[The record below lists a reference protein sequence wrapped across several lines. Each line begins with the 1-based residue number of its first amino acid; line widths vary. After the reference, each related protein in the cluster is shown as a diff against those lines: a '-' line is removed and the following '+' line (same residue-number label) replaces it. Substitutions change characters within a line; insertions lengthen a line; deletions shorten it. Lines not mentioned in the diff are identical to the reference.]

1 MSLRKEKL
9 LGQQDGYS
17 AQWTNIRRGAEKVRE
32 EAEHVREVR
41 EELRQVFAA
50 EGRPMGDDQ
59 YGAEFEKS
67 FPNRTKA
74 IFKGFDN
81 YIDELEGTRDGM
93 HVTANT
99 YEAAENDTRG

>member
-9 LGQQDGYS
+9 LGLGKGYS
-17 AQWTNIRRGAEKVRE
+17 AGWPGIRRGAGMARE
-32 EAEHVREVR
+32 EADHVREVR
-41 EELRQVFAA
+41 EELRQVFVA

-74 IFKGFDN
+74 LFKAFDD
-81 YIDELEGTRDGM
+81 YIDKLEGTRDGM
-93 HVTANT
+93 HGNANR
-99 YEAAENDTRG
+99 YEAAENDSRG

>member
-1 MSLRKEKL
+1 M
-9 LGQQDGYS
+9 GQLEGYS
-17 AQWTNIRRGAEKVRE
+17 ARWAGIRRGAEMARE
-32 EAEHVREVR
+32 EADHVREVR

-74 IFKGFDN
+74 IFKDFDD

-93 HVTANT
+93 HVNAKT
-99 YEAAENDTRG
+99 YEATEIDTRG